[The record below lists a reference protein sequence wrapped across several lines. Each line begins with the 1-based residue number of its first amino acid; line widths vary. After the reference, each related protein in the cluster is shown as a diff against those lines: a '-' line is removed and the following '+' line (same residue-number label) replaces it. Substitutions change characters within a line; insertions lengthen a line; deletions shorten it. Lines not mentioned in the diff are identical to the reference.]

1 MTKELEFIDLS
12 VSSGQKSLLSKA
24 RGALRSGELV
34 AVVGRS
40 GSGKTLLTKAIMG
53 LLPEQLQATGQI
65 SLDGQ
70 RLDQLSDKA
79 MNQIRGQR
87 ISMLFQQPKR
97 VMNPRMT
104 IRAHLLEAMGVR
116 TWGKSKTHEA
126 QVCALL
132 EEVGLS
138 PAAQIAGMRP
148 DQLSG
153 GMAQRAMLA
162 IALAA
167 NPEFILADEPTSS
180 LDSILKAEVLQLL
193 RKKQQERGVG
203 VLFIT
208 HDIASIQ
215 HIADRVVVIS
225 DGQIVDQCPTAQLF
239 SKDRHAK
246 TRELVE
252 ASLPALRATRT
263 ESSEPLLEAKE
274 ASKNYTRKAKGPAAL
289 QPTSLSLHSGQVLG
303 VVGRSGSGKST
314 FARLLAGL
322 EVPTSGQIINQHAGD
337 VATRVQIIAQ
347 EPYSSFD
354 PRLDL
359 RTSMSAAV
367 HRLPASEITERM
379 SRVMAQVG
387 LPEDLLERR
396 PGQCSGGQLQRLA
409 IARALLTEP
418 QVLICDE
425 STSALDSVA
434 QRHILDLL
442 LELRNSMG
450 LSLVVISHDMGVI
463 RYVSDDVAVFYE
475 GELVEHRPLK
485 DFLANAEHQHSKD
498 LIAALD
504 ITAAVSSTR
513 GQSGA

>member
-1 MTKELEFIDLS
+1 MTKELEFTDLS
-12 VSSGQKSLLSKA
+12 VSAGEKPLLSKA
-24 RGALRSGELV
+24 CGALRAGELV

-40 GSGKTLLTKAIMG
+40 GSGKTLLTKAIIG
-53 LLPEQLQATGQI
+53 LLPQSLHAEGQI
-65 SLDGQ
+65 LLDGQ
-70 RLDQLSDKA
+70 RLDQLSDKELDA
-79 MNQIRGQR
+79 VRGRR

-97 VMNPRMT
+97 VMNPRLT

-116 TWGKSKTHEA
+116 GRNKARKHED
-126 QVCALL
+126 QVRSLL

-138 PAAQIAGMRP
+138 PATDIASKRP

-167 NPEFILADEPTSS
+167 DPEFILADEPTSS
-180 LDSILKAEVLQLL
+180 LDSILKSEVLQLL
-193 RKKQQERGVG
+193 RRKQQERGVG

-208 HDIASIQ
+208 HDIASVQ
-215 HIADRVVVIS
+215 HIADRIVVIS
-225 DGQIVDQCPTAQLF
+225 DGQIVDQCPTAQIF

-252 ASLPALRATRT
+252 ASLPSVRGPRT
-263 ESSEPLLEAKE
+263 DSSVCLLEAVD
-274 ASKNYTRKAKGPAAL
+274 ASKNYTRRAKGPAAL
-289 QPTSLSLHSGQVLG
+289 QPTTLSIHGGQVLG

-322 EVPTSGQIINQHAGD
+322 EQPTTGQIIDRQQSEK
-337 VATRVQIIAQ
+337 ATRVQVIAQ

-354 PRLDL
+354 PRLSL
-359 RTSMSAAV
+359 RTSISAAV
-367 HRLPASEITERM
+367 HRLPESQASERM
-379 SRVMAQVG
+379 AQAMVQVG
-387 LPEDLLERR
+387 LPNELLDRR
-396 PGQCSGGQLQRLA
+396 PGQCSGGQLQRIA

-442 LELRNSMG
+442 LRLRHQMG
-450 LSLVVISHDMGVI
+450 LSLVVISHDMDVI
-463 RYVSDDVAVFYE
+463 RYVSDDVAVFFE
-475 GELVEHRPLK
+475 GELVERRPLA
-485 DFLANAEHQHSKD
+485 DFLTSPMHQHSKD
-498 LIAALD
+498 LVAALD
-504 ITAAVSSTR
+504 LTAVAAAH
-513 GQSGA
+513 G

>member
-12 VSSGQKSLLSKA
+12 VSTGEKSLLFKA
-24 RGALRSGELV
+24 RGALRAGELV

-40 GSGKTLLTKAIMG
+40 GSGKTLLTKAIIG
-53 LLPEQLQATGQI
+53 LLPQSLQTEGQI
-65 SLDGQ
+65 LLDGQ
-70 RLDQLSDKA
+70 RLDQLTDKA
-79 MNQIRGQR
+79 MDAVRGRR

-97 VMNPRMT
+97 VMNPRLT
-104 IRAHLLEAMGVR
+104 IRAHLLEAIGAR
-116 TWGKSKTHEA
+116 GWNQAREHED
-126 QVCALL
+126 QVLSML

-138 PAAQIAGMRP
+138 PAADVASKRP

-167 NPEFILADEPTSS
+167 DPEFILADEPTSS
-180 LDSILKAEVLQLL
+180 LDSILKSEVLQLL
-193 RKKQQERGVG
+193 RRKQLERGVG

-208 HDIASIQ
+208 HDIATVQ
-215 HIADRVVVIS
+215 HIADRVVVVS
-225 DGQIVDQCPTAQLF
+225 DGQIVDHCPTAQIF

-252 ASLPALRATRT
+252 AALPAQREPRT
-263 ESSEPLLEAKE
+263 EGSECLLESVA
-274 ASKNYTRKAKGPAAL
+274 ASKNYTRRAKGPAAL
-289 QPTSLSLHSGQVLG
+289 KPTTLRLHSGQVLG

-322 EVPTSGQIINQHAGD
+322 EKPTTGQIINQHQPEN
-337 VATRVQIIAQ
+337 ATRVQIIAQ

-354 PRLDL
+354 PRLSL
-359 RTSMSAAV
+359 RTSLSAAV
-367 HRLPASEITERM
+367 HRLPESQASERIARAM
-379 SRVMAQVG
+379 VQVG
-387 LPEDLLERR
+387 LSEDLLDRT
-396 PGQCSGGQLQRLA
+396 PGQCSGGQLQRMA

-442 LELRNSMG
+442 LELREKMG
-450 LSLVVISHDMGVI
+450 LSLVVISHDMEVI
-463 RYVSDDVAVFYE
+463 RYVSDDVAVFFE
-475 GELVEHRPLK
+475 GELVEHRPLA
-485 DFLANAEHQHSKD
+485 DFLSKARHQHSKE
-498 LIAALD
+498 LVAALD
-504 ITAAVSSTR
+504 LTAAIAT
-513 GQSGA
+513 SG

>member
-1 MTKELEFIDLS
+1 MAEELEFIDLS
-12 VSSGQKSLLSKA
+12 VVSGQKPLLSKA

-53 LLPEQLQATGQI
+53 LLPEQLRAEGQI
-65 SLDGQ
+65 LLDGQ
-70 RLDQLSDKA
+70 RLDQLDDKA
-79 MNQIRGQR
+79 MDQVRGR
-87 ISMLFQQPKR
+87 RVSMLFQQPKR

-104 IRAHLLEAMGVR
+104 IRAHLLEALGAHG
-116 TWGKSKTHEA
+116 WGKARQHEG
-126 QVCALL
+126 QVLSLL

-138 PAAQIAGMRP
+138 PAKPIAGKRP

-167 NPEFILADEPTSS
+167 DPEFILADEPTSS

-193 RKKQQERGVG
+193 RRKQQERGVG

-215 HIADRVVVIS
+215 HIADRVVVVS
-225 DGQIVDQCPTAQLF
+225 DGQIVDQCPTAQIF
-239 SKDRHAK
+239 SRDRHAK

-252 ASLPALRATRT
+252 ATLPAVRAPRP
-263 ESSEPLLEAKE
+263 ENSECLLQAVG
-274 ASKNYTRKAKGPAAL
+274 ASKNYTRRAKGPAAL
-289 QPTSLSLHSGQVLG
+289 EPTSLSLHASQVLG

-322 EVPTSGQIINQHAGD
+322 EQPTSGQIISNHGD
-337 VATRVQIIAQ
+337 APTRVQIIAQ

-354 PRLDL
+354 PRLDV

-367 HRLPASEITERM
+367 HRLPEDQAAERM
-379 SRVMAQVG
+379 ARAMAQVG
-387 LPEDLLERR
+387 LPGELLDRR

-409 IARALLTEP
+409 IARALLTDP

-442 LELRNSMG
+442 LELRDTIG
-450 LSLVVISHDMGVI
+450 LSLVVISHDMDVI

-475 GELVEHRPLK
+475 GELVEHRPLN

-504 ITAAVSSTR
+504 ITAAVSSA
-513 GQSGA
+513 GGHPGA

>member
-1 MTKELEFIDLS
+1 MAKELEFIDLS
-12 VSSGQKSLLSKA
+12 VSSGQKLLLSSA

-53 LLPEQLQATGQI
+53 LLPEQLQAEGQVL
-65 SLDGQ
+65 LDGQ
-70 RLDQLSDKA
+70 RLDQLGDKA
-79 MNQIRGQR
+79 MDQVRGRR

-104 IRAHLLEAMGVR
+104 IRAHLLEAMGAHG
-116 TWGKSKTHEA
+116 WGKARLHEPR
-126 QVCALL
+126 VLALL
-132 EEVGLS
+132 EEVGLF
-138 PAAQIAGMRP
+138 PAAQVAGKRP

-167 NPEFILADEPTSS
+167 DPEFILADEPTSS

-193 RKKQQERGVG
+193 RRKQQERGVG

-215 HIADRVVVIS
+215 HIADRVVVVS
-225 DGQIVDQCPTAQLF
+225 DGLIVDQCPTAQIF

-252 ASLPALRATRT
+252 AALPAPREPRT
-263 ESSEPLLEAKE
+263 ETSGCLLEAVE
-274 ASKNYTRKAKGPAAL
+274 ASKNYTRRAKGQAAL
-289 QPTSLSLHSGQVLG
+289 KPTSLCLHGGQVLG

-322 EVPTSGQIINQHAGD
+322 EQPTTGRIITEHNGD
-337 VATRVQIIAQ
+337 AATRVQVIAQ

-354 PRLDL
+354 PKLAI

-367 HRLPASEITERM
+367 HRLPVEQARERM
-379 SRVMAQVG
+379 AQAMSQVG
-387 LPEDLLERR
+387 LPEGLLERR

-409 IARALLTEP
+409 IARALLTNP

-442 LELRNSMG
+442 LELRDKMG
-450 LSLVVISHDMGVI
+450 LSLVVISHDMDVI
-463 RYVSDDVAVFYE
+463 RYASDDVAVFYE
-475 GELVEHRPLK
+475 GELVEHRPLN
-485 DFLANAEHQHSKD
+485 DFLTNAEHQHSKD
-498 LIAALD
+498 LVAALD
-504 ITAAVSSTR
+504 ITAAATAA
-513 GQSGA
+513 G

>member
-1 MTKELEFIDLS
+1 MAKELEFIDLS
-12 VSSGQKSLLSKA
+12 VSSGQKLLLSKA

-53 LLPEQLQATGQI
+53 LLPEQLQAEGQVL
-65 SLDGQ
+65 LDGQ
-70 RLDQLSDKA
+70 RLDQLGDKA
-79 MNQIRGQR
+79 MDQVRGRR

-104 IRAHLLEAMGVR
+104 IRAHLLEAMGSHG
-116 TWGKSKTHEA
+116 WGKARQHEH
-126 QVCALL
+126 QVLALL
-132 EEVGLS
+132 EEVGLF
-138 PAAQIAGMRP
+138 PAAQIAGKRP

-167 NPEFILADEPTSS
+167 DPEFILADEPTSS

-193 RKKQQERGVG
+193 RRKQQERGVG

-215 HIADRVVVIS
+215 HIADRVVVVS
-225 DGQIVDQCPTAQLF
+225 DGQIVDQCPTAQIF

-246 TRELVE
+246 TRELVD
-252 ASLPALRATRT
+252 AALPALREPRTR
-263 ESSEPLLEAKE
+263 SSGCLLESVE
-274 ASKNYTRKAKGPAAL
+274 ASKNYTRRAKGQAAL
-289 QPTSLSLHSGQVLG
+289 KPTSLRLHGGQVLG

-322 EVPTSGQIINQHAGD
+322 EQPTTGHIITKHKD
-337 VATRVQIIAQ
+337 EVDTRVQVIAQ

-354 PRLDL
+354 PRLAI

-367 HRLPASEITERM
+367 HRLPVEQARERM
-379 SRVMAQVG
+379 AQAMIQVG
-387 LPEDLLERR
+387 LPEELLERR

-409 IARALLTEP
+409 IARALLTNP

-442 LELRNSMG
+442 LELRDKMG
-450 LSLVVISHDMGVI
+450 LSLVVISHDMDVI
-463 RYVSDDVAVFYE
+463 RYASDDVAVFYE
-475 GELVEHRPLK
+475 GELVEHRPLN

-498 LIAALD
+498 LVAALD
-504 ITAAVSSTR
+504 ITAAATAAS
-513 GQSGA
+513 

>member
-1 MTKELEFIDLS
+1 MAKELEFTDLS
-12 VSSGQKSLLSKA
+12 VSSGQKLLLSKA

-53 LLPEQLQATGQI
+53 LLPERLQAEGQI
-65 SLDGQ
+65 LLDGQ

-79 MNQIRGQR
+79 MDQVRGHR

-104 IRAHLLEAMGVR
+104 IRAHLLEAMGAHG
-116 TWGKSKTHEA
+116 WGKGRKHESK
-126 QVCALL
+126 VLSLL

-138 PAAQIAGMRP
+138 PASQIAGQRP

-167 NPEFILADEPTSS
+167 DPEFILADEPTSS

-193 RKKQQERGVG
+193 RRKQQERGVG

-215 HIADRVVVIS
+215 HIADRVVVVS
-225 DGQIVDQCPTAQLF
+225 DGQIVDQCPTAQIF

-246 TRELVE
+246 TRELIE
-252 ASLPALRATRT
+252 ATLPHVRQPRAD
-263 ESSEPLLEAKE
+263 SSDCLLEAVG
-274 ASKNYTRKAKGPAAL
+274 ASKNYTRRAKGPAAL
-289 QPTSLSLHSGQVLG
+289 RPTTLRLHSGQVLG

-322 EVPTSGQIINQHAGD
+322 EQPTTGQIINSYEGD
-337 VATRVQIIAQ
+337 VANRVQVIAQ

-354 PRLDL
+354 PRLSI

-367 HRLPASEITERM
+367 HRLPAELASERM
-379 SRVMAQVG
+379 PRAMTQVG
-387 LPEDLLERR
+387 LPDELLNRY

-409 IARALLTEP
+409 IARALLTDP

-442 LELRNSMG
+442 LELRDRMG
-450 LSLVVISHDMGVI
+450 LSLVVISHDMDVI
-463 RYVSDDVAVFYE
+463 RYVSDDVAVFFE
-475 GELVEHRPLK
+475 GELVEHRPLH
-485 DFLANAEHQHSKD
+485 DFLTNAEHQHSKD
-498 LIAALD
+498 LVAALN
-504 ITAAVSSTR
+504 ITAAVSAT
-513 GQSGA
+513 G